1 MKTLTAAKSI
11 TGGSKDNIQEL
22 SRRDFIGA
30 AAAAAAF
37 TFVPSHV
44 LGQAGRD
51 SANNKLNIA
60 CIGVGGMGANDVR
73 QVSTENIVA
82 LCDVDW
88 KHAAETFKLFPSAK
102 KYRDFREMLEKEH
115 KNIDAVVV
123 STPDNT
129 HAVAAMMAIKMNKHV
144 YFQKPLAHD
153 MYEVRRLTEAA
164 RKHNVMTQMG
174 IHIHAEEPV
183 KLVVEIIKSGM
194 IGHVRKVD
202 IWSGKNWGGG
212 KRPKESEPVPETLNW
227 DLWLGPAP
235 YRSYNSAYLPT
246 NWRRWWDFGTG
257 TLGDMGCHIIDPA
270 FWALDL
276 VYPISVE
283 AQPAE
288 FNDETYPEA
297 TRVRWEFPA
306 RGKLPPV
313 TVTWYDGVNR
323 PFLPK
328 ELEPGRK
335 LPDQGGLYYGEKG
348 IILAPHMGGPRLI
361 PELKMKGFKAPERFL
376 PRGIDHYQ
384 EWIRACKGGPKPLTN
399 FDYSGPLTETILLG
413 NVAALAGEKL
423 YWDGPNFKITNVPDA
438 EEHLKREYREGW
450 TL

>member
-1 MKTLTAAKSI
+1 MKEK
-11 TGGSKDNIQEL
+11 KV
-22 SRRDFIGA
+22 SRRDFLGTA
-30 AAAAAAF
+30 AALASL
-37 TFVPSHV
+37 TIVPRHV
-44 LGQAGRD
+44 LGG
-51 SANNKLNIA
+51 ANNIPPSEKLNIA

-73 QVSTENIVA
+73 QVETENIVA

-88 KHAAETFKLFPSAK
+88 RHAAETFNRFPSVK
-102 KYRDFREMLEKEH
+102 KYRDFRKMLETED
-115 KNIDAVVV
+115 KNIDAVTV
-123 STPDNT
+123 STPDHT

-144 YFQKPLAHD
+144 YCQKPLAHD
-153 MYEVRRLTEAA
+153 IYEVRRLTEAA
-164 RKHNVMTQMG
+164 RKYNVMTQMG
-174 IHIHAEEPV
+174 IHVHAEETV

-212 KRPKESEPVPETLNW
+212 TRPAESEPVPETLSW

-235 YRSYNSAYLPT
+235 RRPYHSMYLPT
-246 NWRRWWDFGTG
+246 EWRRWWDFGTG
-257 TLGDMGCHIIDPA
+257 TLGDMGCHIIDPV

-276 VYPISVE
+276 VYPVSVE

-288 FNDETYPEA
+288 LNDETYPEA

-306 RGKLPPV
+306 RGGLPPV

-323 PFLPK
+323 PFLPN

-335 LPDQGGLYYGEKG
+335 LPNEGGLYYGEKG
-348 IILAPHMGGPRLI
+348 TILAPHMGGPRLI
-361 PELKMKGFKAPERFL
+361 PESKMKDFKIPEPFL
-376 PRGIDHYQ
+376 PRGINHYQ

-413 NVAALAGEKL
+413 NVAARVGEKV
-423 YWDGPNFKITNVPDA
+423 YWDGPNFKMTNVPDA
-438 EEHLKREYREGW
+438 EKYLKRTYRQGW